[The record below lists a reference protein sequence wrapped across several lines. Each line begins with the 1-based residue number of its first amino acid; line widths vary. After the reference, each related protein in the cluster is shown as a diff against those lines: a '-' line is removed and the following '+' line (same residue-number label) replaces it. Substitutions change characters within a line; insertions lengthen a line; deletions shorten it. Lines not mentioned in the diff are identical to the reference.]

1 MFHNNIEI
9 KGSTMTQI
17 LTDTYLDY
25 SDILIKP
32 KMGKNLNS
40 RKEVN
45 LVREYKFKRGQ
56 VRRGLGVFNAN
67 MSTCGNFET
76 AKHLLKDGM
85 FATIHKFYTPEE
97 IINFMRKCQEEKV
110 DYSNLFISIGIKNGI
125 RELDKLKEVE
135 DGAMWLKPN
144 ICIDAPNFYID
155 KAFEVL
161 EHCRELFPDSV
172 IMCGNIASS
181 DICHKLLDY
190 ADILKIG
197 IGSGSVCTTRKMTG
211 CGVPMVSLI
220 LECADVVHSV
230 GGMICA
236 DGGIVEVGDICK
248 AFCLNSDF
256 IMSGGMFAGTDEAEG
271 EIIEKCFETGEYVM
285 YDRPKYKEDMDIE
298 KIPITPKY
306 EYKKYKLYYGMSST
320 LANNKFAGG
329 MCDYK
334 ASEGREVLI
343 PYTGSLDKILQDIRG
358 GIASACTYVGSVCVK
373 DMSKCAT
380 VIKVNNTIN
389 KVFEKYEK

>member
-1 MFHNNIEI
+1 M
-9 KGSTMTQI
+9 MTQV
-17 LTDTYLDY
+17 LNETYLDY

-40 RKEVN
+40 RKDVN
-45 LVREYKFKRGQ
+45 LIREYKFKHGQ
-56 VRRGLGVFNAN
+56 IRQGLGVFNAN
-67 MSTCGNFET
+67 MATVGNFET
-76 AKHLLKDGM
+76 AKHLLRDGM
-85 FATIHKFYTPEE
+85 FATIHKFYTAEE
-97 IINFMRKCQEEKV
+97 IINFMHQCQEEKI

-125 RELDKLKEVE
+125 RELDKLKEIE
-135 DGAMWLKPN
+135 DGAMWFKPN

-161 EHCRELFPDSV
+161 EHCRELFPESV

-190 ADILKIG
+190 ADILKVG
-197 IGSGSVCTTRKMTG
+197 IGSGAVCLTRKMTG
-211 CGVPMVSLI
+211 CGTPMVSLI
-220 LECADVVHSV
+220 LDCADIVHSV

-236 DGGIVEVGDICK
+236 DGGITEVGDICK
-248 AFCLNSDF
+248 AFALNADF
-256 IMSGGMFAGTDEAEG
+256 VMAGGMFAGTDEAEG
-271 EIIEKCFETGEYVM
+271 EVIEKCYQKNEWYFIVDEERSV
-285 YDRPKYKEDMDIE
+285 DDMVE
-298 KIPITPKY
+298 NTPIAPKY
-306 EYKKYKLYYGMSST
+306 EYKKFKLYYGMSST

-329 MCDYK
+329 MSNYK

-358 GIASACTYVGSVCVK
+358 GIASACTYMGSVCVK

-380 VIKVNNTIN
+380 IIKVNNTIN
-389 KVFEKYEK
+389 KIFERYEK